1 MLRVTLLTLAV
12 VVAFEHTAQAQNAI
26 LAQLYGQ
33 GVHAY
38 YSGDS
43 LKAYDLL
50 SKSIDG
56 GIKDPRA
63 YYFRGLTAVSS
74 GRENE
79 AEADYRVGAE
89 LEAKGNFGP
98 SVGQSLSR
106 IQGSH
111 RMAIESMRQEAQ
123 LEFQATASARS
134 KARYQDIDAAGGEVL
149 RERPVPAPPIAQPGR
164 RPAPPAVPPTA
175 SNPFAN
181 DNGTGSAK
189 VESKDV
195 LADTL
200 KDPFADDAAPAMGG
214 EAPAAGNDPFGGA
227 APAEPA
233 ADPFGGAP
241 AGTPAAGSDPFGGD
255 ASDPFGN

>member
-1 MLRVTLLTLAV
+1 MLRVTLLALAV
-12 VVAFEHTAQAQNAI
+12 VVAFERTAEAQNAI

-79 AEADYRVGAE
+79 AEADYRAGAE
-89 LEAKGNFGP
+89 LEAKGTFGP
-98 SVGQSLSR
+98 AVGQALSR

-111 RMAIESMRQEAQ
+111 RMAIESMRQQAQ

-134 KARYQDIDAAGGEVL
+134 KARYQDIDSAGGNVL
-149 RERPVPAPPIAQPGR
+149 RERPVPGPPIAQPGR
-164 RPAPPAVPPTA
+164 RPAPPAAPPSA
-175 SNPFAN
+175 NNPFAK
-181 DNGTGSAK
+181 DNATGEPK

-195 LADTL
+195 LADAM

-214 EAPAAGNDPFGGA
+214 EAPAADNDPFNGG

-233 ADPFGGAP
+233 TDPFGGAP
-241 AGTPAAGSDPFGGD
+241 AGAPAAGSDPFGGD